1 MHAVK
6 ATMAKLKRLG
16 TSIRPDFRAPTAGDA
31 LKAEHPM
38 PEDVALLCQP
48 AVQEPSEDMRAVL
61 ATLEEGRRLT
71 IADVETI
78 LCVLQSHHRKISA
91 QLKLTVPRSHRG
103 SGEILHH
110 SFNGGEGG
118 GGVVAVTCTF
128 QHRAPF
134 NLANL
139 RSPEIIRRK
148 LQSCLASI
156 PKYTPHT
163 PVEVADAS
171 PTCEHIELLKAGL
184 LDTIHAFYMK
194 ALARLPRAALRHL
207 LRGVLVAGHCYGP
220 MDPVSNIIVHAVWY
234 SVVAPPLRSEC
245 RSEPDILGVAALLRL
260 EVRSLDGLIAIVRA
274 ATGFGEHRAVEYL
287 CANRCDVADTVLRR
301 AAPETRGGAL
311 RLASEAAKHPLE
323 EHHSSFLASLAS
335 SDDKDIL
342 TSLLRPTEAELLSD
356 ESITQLR
363 GILGDRYTSI
373 APVPTPADLD
383 SLQSKKQS
391 LEKRKS
397 FLRKELQELL
407 HCYADQHPWVIK
419 MHI

>member
-1 MHAVK
+1 MRRSTWPTYVLPIPYVAN
-6 ATMAKLKRLG
+6 
-16 TSIRPDFRAPTAGDA
+16 SNPD
-31 LKAEHPM
+31 
-38 PEDVALLCQP
+38 
-48 AVQEPSEDMRAVL
+48 
-61 ATLEEGRRLT
+61 
-71 IADVETI
+71 
-78 LCVLQSHHRKISA
+78 
-91 QLKLTVPRSHRG
+91 
-103 SGEILHH
+103 
-110 SFNGGEGG
+110 
-118 GGVVAVTCTF
+118 
-128 QHRAPF
+128 
-134 NLANL
+134 
-139 RSPEIIRRK
+139 
-148 LQSCLASI
+148 SCLASI
-156 PKYTPHT
+156 PQYTPHT

-245 RSEPDILGVAALLRL
+245 RCEPDILGVAALLRL

-287 CANRCDVADTVLRR
+287 CANRCDMADTLLRM
-301 AAPETRGGAL
+301 AAPETRDGAL

-335 SDDKDIL
+335 SDDTTSLLDIL
-342 TSLLRPTEAELLSD
+342 TSLLRPREEADLLSD
-356 ESITQLR
+356 EIIAELR

-373 APVPTPADLD
+373 VPVPTPADLD
-383 SLQSKKQS
+383 SLLQSKQQS
-391 LEKRKS
+391 LEKRQS

>member
-1 MHAVK
+1 MRRSTWPTYVLPIPYVAN
-6 ATMAKLKRLG
+6 
-16 TSIRPDFRAPTAGDA
+16 SNPD
-31 LKAEHPM
+31 
-38 PEDVALLCQP
+38 
-48 AVQEPSEDMRAVL
+48 
-61 ATLEEGRRLT
+61 
-71 IADVETI
+71 
-78 LCVLQSHHRKISA
+78 
-91 QLKLTVPRSHRG
+91 
-103 SGEILHH
+103 
-110 SFNGGEGG
+110 
-118 GGVVAVTCTF
+118 
-128 QHRAPF
+128 
-134 NLANL
+134 
-139 RSPEIIRRK
+139 
-148 LQSCLASI
+148 SCLASI
-156 PKYTPHT
+156 PQYTPHT

-245 RSEPDILGVAALLRL
+245 RCEPDILGVAALLRL
-260 EVRSLDGLIAIVRA
+260 EVRSLDGLIAMVRA
-274 ATGFGEHRAVEYL
+274 ATGFAEHRAVEYL
-287 CANRCDVADTVLRR
+287 CANRCDVADTLLRR
-301 AAPETRGGAL
+301 AAPDTRGGAL

-335 SDDKDIL
+335 SDYTTSLLDIL
-342 TSLLRPTEAELLSD
+342 TSLLRPREEADLLSD
-356 ESITQLR
+356 EIIAELR

-373 APVPTPADLD
+373 VPVPTPADLD
-383 SLQSKKQS
+383 SLLQSKQQS
-391 LEKRKS
+391 LEKRQS